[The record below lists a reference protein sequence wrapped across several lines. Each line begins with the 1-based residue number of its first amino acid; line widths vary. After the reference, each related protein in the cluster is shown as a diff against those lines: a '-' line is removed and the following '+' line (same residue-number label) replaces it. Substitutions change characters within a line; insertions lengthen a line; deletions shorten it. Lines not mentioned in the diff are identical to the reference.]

1 MTGLLLTALSFLAG
15 SVPFGLLL
23 GRLLGV
29 DVRRHGSGNIGATNV
44 GRSAGRVAGALT
56 LLLDAGKGAFGPGLA
71 LATGAGPAWAAACGA
86 AAIAGHC
93 WTPWLG
99 GRGGKGVAT
108 LIGAFVALDAA
119 AAAAGGLAFAAT
131 LAWTRIV
138 ALASLALSLVLLLA
152 VAARH
157 GLGDPRA
164 LLAMGGVGLVLL
176 RHRAN
181 WQRLRRGEEPRVFAR
196 RARG

>member
-1 MTGLLLTALSFLAG
+1 MTGPLVLILSFLAG

-23 GRLLGV
+23 GRFLGV

-44 GRSAGRVAGALT
+44 GRAAGRVAGVAT
-56 LLLDAGKGAFGPGLA
+56 LLLDGAKGALGPGVA
-71 LATGAGPAWAAACGA
+71 LAAHLEPAWAAACGSA
-86 AAIAGHC
+86 ALVGHC

-108 LIGAFVALDAA
+108 LVGAFAALDPSAA
-119 AAAAGGLAFAAT
+119 ALAGLAFAAV
-131 LAWTRIV
+131 LGWTRIV
-138 ALASLALSLVLLLA
+138 ALASLALSLALLLA
-152 VAARH
+152 TAARH

-164 LLAMGGVGLVLL
+164 LLALGGVGLVVL
-176 RHRAN
+176 RHRPN
-181 WQRLRRGEEPRVFAR
+181 WRRLRHGEEPRVLAR

>member
-1 MTGLLLTALSFLAG
+1 MSGPALLALSFLAG

-23 GRLLGV
+23 GRWLGI

-44 GRSAGRVAGALT
+44 GRSAGRAAGGLT
-56 LLLDAGKGAFGPGLA
+56 LLLDAGKGALGPALA
-71 LATGAGPAWAAACGA
+71 LATGLGPAWAAACGA

-93 WTPWLG
+93 WTPWLS

-108 LIGAFVALDAA
+108 LVGAFLTLDTVAA
-119 AAAAGGLAFAAT
+119 AVGGVAFGAT
-131 LAWTRIV
+131 LGWTRIV
-138 ALASLALSLVLLLA
+138 ALASLALSLALLLV
-152 VAARH
+152 VAMRH
-157 GLGDPRA
+157 GIGDPRS
-164 LLAMGGVGLVLL
+164 LLAIGGVGLVLL

-181 WQRLRRGEEPRVFAR
+181 WRRLRLGQEPRVFVR